1 MFTLFLHNQSK
12 IENDVAVPH
21 DFSDYTVT
29 VKEADI
35 PAGVSLQRK
44 VG

>member
-1 MFTLFLHNQSK
+1 MYKLK
-12 IENDVAVPH
+12 DGIVEPAR
-21 DFSDYTVT
+21 DFADYTVT
-29 VKEADI
+29 VKQADI